1 MAFRNARNFTIDA
14 FHSTI
19 NHHASYYPP
28 PSRDPIAILDAAR
41 AVEAT
46 HTSRTAAYAPKCKP
60 GTRVKIIQD
69 IVAWAEWMAHAPVPA
84 DPKSKPASMLWF
96 QGPAGG
102 GKTCIMREV
111 STCLS
116 KAGLL
121 AGTYFFSSRVA
132 GLSTESPFIA
142 TVVHQLLIAAPH
154 LKPYIFQVL
163 TNRPA
168 IFSESLETQ
177 TDKLILGP
185 PAKEY
190 EQAARHK
197 LVMVIDGFDECVVTE
212 RGHLLQI
219 LYKIATES
227 PRFLIIVASRPEF
240 DIRTTFNSANYKAIT
255 HFLRLQDYD
264 GTSDIRNYFC
274 DEFCR
279 IRDNHPAK
287 TSIPAMWPTEYVL
300 QTLIEKS
307 SGNFIVSST
316 VIKYVDNPRRNPTAL
331 LQDVVSLF
339 AASPTITNTNPLADL
354 DALYTMI
361 LHPPEGDVSTIKR
374 ILHCLMGIL
383 EGDPPAKSWQI
394 SRSPAFFDQ
403 LLDLEPGTTD
413 ITLCD
418 VHSILNVPAKSD
430 TSDMGFHHSTL
441 TDYLRS
447 PSRSADLFQ
456 SKFATHVDLAC
467 LCAQRLEAW
476 SKDATATSP
485 VATYAAEQWMV
496 HLDRAVQRQNQTPNQ
511 LLWTSYTGQ
520 TCKWQCPRASL
531 TSVAINRRASRVSLD
546 DIPTLAEL
554 LLPLMSLKS
563 DSELV
568 AQEALNSR
576 KIHEDSLSAL

>member
-132 GLSTESPFIA
+132 GLSTELPFIA

-168 IFSESLETQ
+168 IFRL
-177 TDKLILGP
+177 D
-185 PAKEY
+185 

-197 LVMVIDGFDECVVTE
+197 LVIIVDGFDECVVTE

-383 EGDPPAKSWQI
+383 EG
-394 SRSPAFFDQ
+394 
-403 LLDLEPGTTD
+403 TTD

-456 SKFATHVDLAC
+456 SKFATHADLAC

-476 SKDATATSP
+476 SKDATLSSP

-496 HLDRAVQRQNQTPNQ
+496 HLDRAVHRQNRKSPE
-511 LLWTSYTGQ
+511 
-520 TCKWQCPRASL
+520 PFP
-531 TSVAINRRASRVSLD
+531 V
-546 DIPTLAEL
+546 EL
-554 LLPLMSLKS
+554 LHFDARLFWKHQFVWARRGPSTSWNTMNGIDMKNHRFQAAYTEGPLAAWPLGETLRRMRHCENEVRRCFSNHSGDVGESEAEEDGPNAILKKVRIFEEFS
-563 DSELV
+563 GLYD
-568 AQEALNSR
+568 QG
-576 KIHEDSLSAL
+576 KT